1 MRLTFL
7 IGVVLAWLALPAT
20 AYAAAPKVFVVDL
33 RAEGGID
40 EGLVRLLNEH
50 MLTEFAR
57 TGRMSVIGSSDVK
70 QLIEH
75 EREKYVL
82 GCTDDSC
89 LLELGG
95 ALGADLLATASLGRL
110 GDAAYLL
117 NLKLM
122 RVEDMKVLR
131 RWTREVPGD
140 EQKLTGA
147 LREGVEIIT
156 DLSGSSVVER
166 EVSPWAWVT
175 TGVGGAFL
183 ATGVVAHALN
193 VSDHARLEDMRS
205 GDPDRASLEKRVDL
219 EGALAIGGYVVGGL
233 ALGAGLTWLLWPEPE
248 LEGEEQTEASR
259 LRLAPVVS
267 PGGFGIAG
275 GW

>member
-1 MRLTFL
+1 MRFMNLACAL
-7 IGVVLAWLALPAT
+7 LAVLSLVPSAF
-20 AYAAAPKVFVVDL
+20 AAAPKVFVVDL
-33 RAEGGID
+33 RAEGDID

-75 EREKYVL
+75 EREKYIL

-95 ALGADLLATASLGRL
+95 AIGADLLAVASLGRL
-110 GDAAYLL
+110 GESAYLL

-131 RWTREVPGD
+131 RWTREVPGK
-140 EQKLTGA
+140 EEELTGA
-147 LREGVEIIT
+147 LRKGVEVIT
-156 DLSGSSVVER
+156 DLSSSAVVER

-175 TGVGGAFL
+175 TGAGA
-183 ATGVVAHALN
+183 A
-193 VSDHARLEDMRS
+193 
-205 GDPDRASLEKRVDL
+205 P
-219 EGALAIGGYVVGGL
+219 
-233 ALGAGLTWLLWPEPE
+233 
-248 LEGEEQTEASR
+248 
-259 LRLAPVVS
+259 LAPS
-267 PGGFGIAG
+267 TASAPGTPTSAG
-275 GW
+275 PRAARPA